1 MNTRLSGIYGI
12 LPADL
17 EDDDLLARAEA
28 AMRGGVRILQLRDK
42 GQGFKR
48 ALARAK
54 ALRALTRDF
63 DAVCIVNDSIQLAID
78 SGADGVHLGRADA
91 PNLMRLRAEVG
102 DGLIV
107 GISCQGDAAFALHAL
122 EHGASYVAFGAVFP
136 TTTKTDAVVIGPA
149 RLAKA
154 RQMFPDRNIVAIG
167 GITPDKLGIV
177 RQAGADC
184 AAVISSLFTPA
195 SGIEKRAAQM
205 VEAWGHA

>member
-1 MNTRLSGIYGI
+1 MNARLSGIYGI

-17 EDDDLLARAEA
+17 EEGDMLAGAEA

-42 GQGFKR
+42 RQGFKR

-63 DAVCIVNDSIQLAID
+63 GAICIVNDSIQLAVD
-78 SGADGVHLGRADA
+78 SGADGVHLGRSDA
-91 PNLMRLRAEVG
+91 PNLTRLRADVG

-136 TTTKTDAVVIGPA
+136 TATKADATVIGPA

-154 RQMFPDRNIVAIG
+154 RQMFPQRNIVAIG
-167 GITPDKLGIV
+167 GIGPDNLDIV
-177 RQAGADC
+177 RRAGADC
-184 AAVISSLFTPA
+184 AAVISGLFA
-195 SGIEKRAAQM
+195 SEAGIEERAARM
-205 VEAWGHA
+205 VEAWDHA